1 MKSAANEEYKC
12 FLPSESKESPI
23 DEEGP
28 GEPAEALLAPI
39 FTAKNGKPQCSY
51 RLEVSRKKSI
61 KLKSNISVFSFIKFL
76 I

>member
-51 RLEVSRKKSI
+51 RLEVSRRKIDKVKI
-61 KLKSNISVFSFIKFL
+61 
-76 I
+76 

>member
-12 FLPSESKESPI
+12 FLPSESNETPI

-39 FTAKNGKPQCSY
+39 FVAKNGKPQCSY
-51 RLEVSRKKSI
+51 RLEVSILYIHIPNYKHC
-61 KLKSNISVFSFIKFL
+61 FL
-76 I
+76 